1 MMMVKQRVSGI
12 LKDKPQR
19 VLLIRQPMAQ
29 SANSWE
35 LPIETGEIPPANE
48 EFDAIIVGGGPG
60 GSSAAGY
67 LAMAGKSVLLLEKG
81 LWPRDKICGDAVGGK
96 SLGHVKALGV
106 KETLEKSPHFRVTGI
121 KFSSPKGNTV
131 RVALPEEDVQRLE
144 AGYSLPRMQFDHL
157 LFDRCQQLVRE
168 NGGKVVQDC
177 LVTGVIFDD
186 GKGGTDPGDGSGAL
200 RHAKGVTVKIGG
212 RKGEER
218 TYYSTEIVGAAGYQ
232 CPVAKAVVRDSFNE
246 ELIDNTHF
254 CDGYREYWRNVK
266 GCGHG
271 VGDIEIHFVD
281 SVVPGYFWIFPVSE
295 DVVNVGIGM
304 VVSLLKKEKK
314 KLRALQKDVIEN
326 HPMFKERFSEAEMI
340 RGSGRGWALPFGS
353 PRKKAKNQPR
363 RASMNGIRLVGDSA
377 SLVDPFSGEGVGNAL
392 VTGELA
398 AQHIIAGK
406 NPEEYQ
412 QEMWKILGPELTN
425 SYRMQK
431 LSRKKWLLNWFVGKA
446 SKKPQIQEMM
456 TEMIASKEAQE
467 NLHSPW
473 FMFKT
478 LMF

>member
-1 MMMVKQRVSGI
+1 MLVAGNT
-12 LKDKPQR
+12 
-19 VLLIRQPMAQ
+19 MAQ
-29 SANSWE
+29 TSNSWE
-35 LPIETGEIPPANE
+35 LPIDTGEVPDDNSK
-48 EFDAIIVGGGPG
+48 FDAIVVGGGPG

-81 LWPRDKICGDAVGGK
+81 VWPRDKICGDAVGGK
-96 SLGHVKALGV
+96 SLSHVKALGV
-106 KETLEKSPHFRVTGI
+106 KETLESSPHFRVTGI

-144 AGYSLPRMQFDHL
+144 AGYALPRIQFDHL

-168 NGGKVVQDC
+168 NGGLVVQDC
-177 LVTGVIFDD
+177 AVKDVLFDD
-186 GKGGTDPGDGSGAL
+186 GDDGDDPGLGTGNQ
-200 RHAKGVTVKIGG
+200 RHAKGVVVTIGG
-212 RKGEER
+212 RKGEQR
-218 TYYSTEIVGAAGYQ
+218 TYFSREIVGAAGYQ
-232 CPVAKAVVRDSFNE
+232 CPVAKAVVKESFSE
-246 ELIDNTHF
+246 EMVNNTHY
-254 CDGYREYWRNVK
+254 CGGYREYWRNVE
-266 GCGHG
+266 GCSGG

-281 SVVPGYFWIFPVSE
+281 SIVPGYFWIFPVSE
-295 DVVNVGIGM
+295 DVVNVGVGM
-304 VVSLLKKEKK
+304 VINLLKKEKK
-314 KLRALQKDVIEN
+314 KLKALQKDVIEN
-326 HPMFKERFSEAEMI
+326 HPLFKQRFANSEMI
-340 RGSGRGWALPFGS
+340 EGSGKGWQLPFGS
-353 PRKKAKNQPR
+353 PRKKEKNQPR

-398 AQHIIAGK
+398 ANHILAGK
-406 NPEEYQ
+406 SPKQYQ
-412 QEMWKILGPELTN
+412 EEMWAMLGPELTN

-446 SKKPQIQEMM
+446 SKKPVIQEMM